1 MFIWLVPTILW
12 ICTLSGNKYVKYL
25 FVNWFKW
32 FYGPQWGAF
41 ACTAV
46 WFMNAVKNRDEEV
59 VMDPNTPVHQLVITC
74 VLFYAVSIANIVIV
88 LVCMDSLAKWH
99 PKSWS
104 QTNESD

>member
-1 MFIWLVPTILW
+1 MFIWIVPTILW

-46 WFMNAVKNRDEEV
+46 WFMNSVKNRDEEV
-59 VMDPNTPVHQLVITC
+59 AMNPNTPVHQLVITC